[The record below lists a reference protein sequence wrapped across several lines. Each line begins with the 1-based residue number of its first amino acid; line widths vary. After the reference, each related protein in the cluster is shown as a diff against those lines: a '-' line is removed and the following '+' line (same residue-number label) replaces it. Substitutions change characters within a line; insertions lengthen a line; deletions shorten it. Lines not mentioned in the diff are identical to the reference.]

1 MRARRSLLCVVAVQM
16 AFLIAWAG
24 YHEHLQRTAPTIRL
38 KVLPV
43 DPRDPFRGDFMVLNF
58 EISRTTVFSKD
69 AERQG
74 RVWVALRVQDQ
85 WHVIDQILWQTDR
98 PSGDGRIWVSATAFP
113 LHRSPDETALQLR
126 YGIEEFFVPEGRGT
140 PRFDRMEVE
149 AAVSPSGRLFITR
162 AWLDGE
168 IFP

>member
-1 MRARRSLLCVVAVQM
+1 VKARRLLLWVVAAQM
-16 AFLIAWAG
+16 IFLIGWAG
-24 YHEHLQRTAPTIRL
+24 YHEYLQRTAPTLRL

-43 DPRDPFRGDFMVLNF
+43 DPRDPFRGDFMVLNY
-58 EISRTTVFSKD
+58 EISRTTVPAKS
-69 AERQG
+69 AETQG
-74 RVWVALRVQDQ
+74 RVWVALRVEEQ
-85 WHVIDQILWQTDR
+85 WHVIDEIVWQAVR
-98 PSGDGRIWVSATAFP
+98 PPDDGRIWVSAHAFSLRTLP
-113 LHRSPDETALQLR
+113 EGTEVQLR